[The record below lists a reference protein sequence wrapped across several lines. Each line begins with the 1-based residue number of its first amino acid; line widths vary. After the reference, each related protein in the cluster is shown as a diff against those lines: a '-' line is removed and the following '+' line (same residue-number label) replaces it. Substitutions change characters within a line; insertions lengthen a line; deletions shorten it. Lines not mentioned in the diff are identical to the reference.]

1 MDYLIQHRAVN
12 DELSQRLRAMSTRQD
27 RCREMLDELHGSG
40 NPQAFVVLR
49 EALRQEYS
57 YIVDLINQTRT
68 GASINCVMLTT
79 KHTSKSFKT

>member
-27 RCREMLDELHGSG
+27 RCRELLDELHGSG
-40 NPQAFVVLR
+40 NPQAFIVLR

-57 YIVDLINQTRT
+57 YIVDMIDQART
-68 GASINCVMLTT
+68 GARSIKYDAENET
-79 KHTSKSFKT
+79 HQ